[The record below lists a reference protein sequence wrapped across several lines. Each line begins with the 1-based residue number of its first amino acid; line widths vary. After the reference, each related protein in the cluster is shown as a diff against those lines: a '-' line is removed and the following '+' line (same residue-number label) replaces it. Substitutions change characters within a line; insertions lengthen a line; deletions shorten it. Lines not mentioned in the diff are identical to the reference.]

1 MLNLNRHLNMAS
13 RCEIGTILAGGLL
26 AMILEAAGYD
36 ICEQA
41 KLREGPLSALESGRE
56 PLTIPT
62 L

>member
-1 MLNLNRHLNMAS
+1 MAS

-41 KLREGPLSALESGRE
+41 KLREGPLSALVMGAGRR